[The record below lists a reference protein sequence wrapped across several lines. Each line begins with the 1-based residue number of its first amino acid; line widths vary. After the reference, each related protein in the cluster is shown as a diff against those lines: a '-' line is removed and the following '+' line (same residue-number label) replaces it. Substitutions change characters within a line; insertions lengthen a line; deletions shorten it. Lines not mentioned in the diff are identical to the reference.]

1 MFASIAEKLMASNA
15 EAQAAFDADRR
26 GFLRHGLAAG
36 MMAALGATILPGTSW
51 AQDANPAALGGRD
64 IHIFNAHTG
73 DKFIGSYWHNGRY
86 LPDAFAGIKHVMR
99 DHRSGDTF
107 PIDPR
112 LMDILF
118 VLQNKLDSKGGFRV
132 LSGYRSPKSN
142 ALLRRNGEGVA
153 KNSLH
158 MTGQA
163 IDISMPG
170 TPLSRLHNTAL
181 AVHSGGVGYY
191 PKTGFV
197 HVDTGRVRS
206 W

>member
-1 MFASIAEKLMASNA
+1 MFTSLAQNLLARN
-15 EAQAAFDADRR
+15 AQAHEEFNADRR
-26 GFLRHGLAAG
+26 GFLRHGMSVG
-36 MMAALGATILPGTSW
+36 MMAALGATILPGTSL
-51 AQDANPAALGGRD
+51 AQVASPAVLGGRE
-64 IHIFNAHTG
+64 IRMFNAHTG
-73 DKFIGSYWHNGRY
+73 EKFQGSYWVNGRY
-86 LPDAFAGIKHVMR
+86 LPDAFAGIKSVMR
-99 DHRSGDTF
+99 DHRSGETF

-118 VLQNKLDSKGGFRV
+118 VLQNKLDNLGGFKV

-142 ALLRRNGEGVA
+142 ASLRRSGEGVA

-163 IDISMPG
+163 IDVSLPG
-170 TPLSRLHNTAL
+170 TQLSSLHKMAL

-197 HVDTGRVRS
+197 HVDTGRVRT